1 MATGYEHMSDEQ
13 FRAFIASIGPANLG
27 DDEKAE
33 LEKRDVIVG
42 RLRDVLTAIARV
54 DGGYML
60 VDQAEGK
67 PFDHMDSEPRPAS
80 LHGAYAATAQAYRDR
95 IQEIID
101 GAAMVRDR

>member
-13 FRAFIASIGPANLG
+13 FRAFIASIGLAHLG

-54 DGGYML
+54 DSGYML
-60 VDQAEGK
+60 VDQAERK
-67 PFDHMDSEPRPAS
+67 PFDHMDSEPRPPS
-80 LHGAYAATAQAYRDR
+80 LHNAYAATAQAYRDR

-101 GAAMVRDR
+101 GTAMVRDR